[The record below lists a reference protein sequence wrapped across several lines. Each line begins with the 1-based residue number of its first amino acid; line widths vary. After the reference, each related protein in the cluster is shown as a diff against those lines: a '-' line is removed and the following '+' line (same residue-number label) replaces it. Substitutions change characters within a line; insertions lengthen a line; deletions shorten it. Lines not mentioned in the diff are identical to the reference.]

1 MYFKRPSF
9 RRGGSTGIAQLSSN
23 RQMYAGGGNIGGGI
37 ISGSNLGSRTG
48 FSVLDIISGSMAEE
62 LTGGSNNRTIGTRT
76 VPGSRQN
83 IPTGGLKKGTRGAR
97 LISQLRNLSVPS
109 ASTTGLMSLPFVLP
123 AGLAYMNKP
132 ETLAEKKVMQDYGPI
147 DETFF
152 QYDEYDADRKRARG
166 VGDKI
171 SFSDALFMDPETGL
185 YPTMLGRTEDRTKR
199 AEIEKAKQE
208 VEDSINMDMRGDP
221 AQFSGEDELTD
232 FDAIVKTMVSDKKT
246 KPDTGDDAPKEK
258 TFDSIYEEEKSKLEK
273 LLGDDDDKGMAAI
286 ALSEA
291 IGTPGTIAD
300 KAAVLNKS
308 LLGIMQGKKKDRKD
322 IAKLA
327 YTATKEI
334 EKAKIAAG
342 KEGFSERQFKE
353 MAKLRRIITDTTGAY
368 SDAEKTEAAARYKNQ
383 TDVLKAIG
391 GKSTAEKV
399 MKPGD
404 AREQIKRFKD
414 GAKKLA
420 KMDKN
425 DPGYGAAL
433 NEYMAEIEF
442 LSNYP
447 ELMPS
452 IRRIDAIY
460 ANVLA
465 ANKKDGGRIGFANG
479 TPMEESIQ
487 VSETVGQG
495 QVPTAQTS
503 QLSFEEIR
511 NRLPKEITD
520 DVVRLIAGSNEALQ
534 DFSYIRTQGDVD
546 KFNMKYGVTLVL
558 PQSTA

>member
-1 MYFKRPSF
+1 MNLKRPSF
-9 RRGGSTGIAQLSSN
+9 RRGGSTGIGQLTP
-23 RQMYAGGGNIGGGI
+23 RTQARGGGNIGGGI
-37 ISGSNLGSRTG
+37 ITGSNLGSRTG
-48 FSVLDIISGSMAEE
+48 FSVLDIIGGGMQEE
-62 LTGGSNNRTIGTRT
+62 LTGGSNKPSKPRIGTK
-76 VPGSRQN
+76 VVSRQN
-83 IPTGGLKKGTRGAR
+83 IPTGGLRKGNIGSR
-97 LISQLRNLSVPS
+97 LLSQLRGLSIPS
-109 ASTTGLMSLPFVLP
+109 ASTTGIMAAPFALP
-123 AGLAYMNKP
+123 AALAYFNAPK
-132 ETLAEKKVMQDYGPI
+132 TLAEKKVMQDYGML
-147 DETFF
+147 DETFGVAED
-152 QYDEYDADRKRARG
+152 YEKYDADRKKARG
-166 VGDKI
+166 VGEEI
-171 SFSDALFMDPETGL
+171 SFRDALFMNPETGK
-185 YPTMLGRTEDRTKR
+185 YPRIFGRTEDREPEEKLFGEE
-199 AEIEKAKQE
+199 AGFLPNAGPKEVNMEEIVDTVVAK
-208 VEDSINMDMRGDP
+208 
-221 AQFSGEDELTD
+221 
-232 FDAIVKTMVSDKKT
+232 KKT
-246 KPDTGDDAPKEK
+246 NTDDDQPKEK

-368 SDAEKTEAAARYKNQ
+368 SDAEKAEAAARYKNQ

-465 ANKKDGGRIGFANG
+465 ANKKDGGRIRFANG

>member
-1 MYFKRPSF
+1 MNLKRPSF
-9 RRGGSTGIAQLSSN
+9 RRGGSTGIGQLTPN
-23 RQMYAGGGNIGGGI
+23 RQMYAGGGNIGGGTI
-37 ISGSNLGSRTG
+37 AGSNLGTRTG
-48 FSVLDIISGSMAEE
+48 FESIILQSSGLPYPDPPKSKYVNPFKIKGYPSSKGILEA
-62 LTGGSNNRTIGTRT
+62 LK
-76 VPGSRQN
+76 
-83 IPTGGLKKGTRGAR
+83 PTGLAKYP
-97 LISQLRNLSVPS
+97 I
-109 ASTTGLMSLPFVLP
+109 TTGVGATAAIGAIP
-123 AGLAYMNKP
+123 AYLAYQNRP
-132 ETLAEKKVMQDYGPI
+132 RTLAEKKVMQDYGML
-147 DETFF
+147 DETFGLAED
-152 QYDEYDADRKRARG
+152 YNKVMKDRLDARK
-166 VGDKI
+166 VGDEI
-171 SFSDALFMDPETGL
+171 SFTEALFKDPDTGL
-185 YPTMLGRTEDRTKR
+185 YPKIFGSTESRTKR

-208 VEDSINMDMRGDP
+208 QDDFEMPRGGG
-221 AQFSGEDELTD
+221 AD
-232 FDAIVKTMVSDKKT
+232 FAEIAETVIADKKE
-246 KPDTGDDAPKEK
+246 DTPIKTDDDTPKEPSFED
-258 TFDSIYEEEKSKLEK
+258 TYEAEKKKLEK

-353 MAKLRRIITDTTGAY
+353 MAKLRKIITDTTGAY

>member
-9 RRGGSTGIAQLSSN
+9 RRGGSTGIGQLTPN
-23 RQMYAGGGNIGGGI
+23 RQMYAGGGNIGGGGI
-37 ISGSNLGSRTG
+37 GGRNLGTRTG
-48 FSVLDIISGSMAEE
+48 FNVILNEFGQPFKSSTANTAANVAK
-62 LTGGSNNRTIGTRT
+62 
-76 VPGSRQN
+76 GSRYGFL
-83 IPTGGLKKGTRGAR
+83 PKGGIGPNPLYGPVLPRGA
-97 LISQLRNLSVPS
+97 LALGPYASS
-109 ASTTGLMSLPFVLP
+109 AGIAAVSAIPIATA

-132 ETLAEKKVMQDYGPI
+132 KTMEEKKVMRDYGMI

-152 QYDEYDADRKRARG
+152 DYDKYDADREAASKI
-166 VGDKI
+166 GDKI
-171 SFSDALFMDPETGL
+171 SFREALFKDPDTGL
-185 YPTMLGRTEDRTKR
+185 YPKIFGDTESRTKR

>member
-1 MYFKRPSF
+1 MNLKRPSF
-9 RRGGSTGIAQLSSN
+9 RRGGSTGIGQLTSN
-23 RQMYAGGGNIGGGI
+23 RQMYAGGGNIGGGTI
-37 ISGSNLGSRTG
+37 AGSNLGTRTG
-48 FSVLDIISGSMAEE
+48 FQSIILQSSGLPYPDPPKSKYVNPFKIKGYPSSKGILEA
-62 LTGGSNNRTIGTRT
+62 LK
-76 VPGSRQN
+76 
-83 IPTGGLKKGTRGAR
+83 PTGLAKYP
-97 LISQLRNLSVPS
+97 I
-109 ASTTGLMSLPFVLP
+109 TTGVGATAAIGAIP
-123 AGLAYMNKP
+123 AYLAYQNRP
-132 ETLAEKKVMQDYGPI
+132 RTLAEKKVMQDYGPI

-166 VGDKI
+166 VGEEI
-171 SFSDALFMDPETGL
+171 SFTEALFKDPDTGL
-185 YPTMLGRTEDRTKR
+185 YPKIFGSTESRTKR

-208 VEDSINMDMRGDP
+208 QDDFEMPRGGG
-221 AQFSGEDELTD
+221 AD
-232 FDAIVKTMVSDKKT
+232 FAEIAETVIADKKE
-246 KPDTGDDAPKEK
+246 DTPIKTDDDTPKEPSFED
-258 TFDSIYEEEKSKLEK
+258 TYEAEKKKLEK

-368 SDAEKTEAAARYKNQ
+368 SDAEKAEAAARYKNQ

-479 TPMEESIQ
+479 TPMQESIQ

>member
-23 RQMYAGGGNIGGGI
+23 RQMYAGGGNIGGGTI
-37 ISGSNLGSRTG
+37 AGSNLGTRTG
-48 FSVLDIISGSMAEE
+48 FQSIILQSSGLPYPDPPKSKYVNPFKIKGYPSSKGILEA
-62 LTGGSNNRTIGTRT
+62 LK
-76 VPGSRQN
+76 PK
-83 IPTGGLKKGTRGAR
+83 GLAKY
-97 LISQLRNLSVPS
+97 PF
-109 ASTTGLMSLPFVLP
+109 TTGVGSTAAIAGIPI
-123 AGLAYMNKP
+123 GLAYMNRP
-132 ETLAEKKVMQDYGPI
+132 RTLAEKKVMQDYGML
-147 DETFF
+147 DETFGLAED
-152 QYDEYDADRKRARG
+152 YNKVMKDRLDARK
-166 VGDKI
+166 VGDEI
-171 SFSDALFMDPETGL
+171 SFTDAIFMDTETGK
-185 YPTMLGRTEDRTKR
+185 YPKFFGRTEDRDPVTKR
-199 AEIEKAKQE
+199 DDDFEMPRGGGADFAEIAETVIA
-208 VEDSINMDMRGDP
+208 
-221 AQFSGEDELTD
+221 
-232 FDAIVKTMVSDKKT
+232 DKKE
-246 KPDTGDDAPKEK
+246 DTPIKTEDDTPKEK
-258 TFDSIYEEEKSKLEK
+258 TFDSIYEEEKKKLEK
-273 LLGDDDDKGMAAI
+273 LLGDDDDRGMAAI

-342 KEGFSERQFKE
+342 KEGFSEKQLNK
-353 MAKLRRIITDTTGAY
+353 MRRLTKIVNDKTG
-368 SDAEKTEAAARYKNQ
+368 SFTEEQKAAAQAELSMERE
-383 TDVLKAIG
+383 LIKAIG
-391 GKSTAEKV
+391 GKTDTTKVMSSDKARAELKQFEKGAEK
-399 MKPGD
+399 
-404 AREQIKRFKD
+404 
-414 GAKKLA
+414 LS
-420 KMDKN
+420 KMDKTSPDYAKAYN
-425 DPGYGAAL
+425 SYIAQ
-433 NEYMAEIEF
+433 IE
-442 LSNYP
+442 LLLNYP
-447 ELMPS
+447 ELVPS
-452 IRRIDAIY
+452 IKRLDALY
-460 ANVLA
+460 VKALA
-465 ANKKDGGRIGFANG
+465 ENKKDGGRIGFANG

-495 QVPTAQTS
+495 EVPTAQTP

>member
-1 MYFKRPSF
+1 MNLKRPSF
-9 RRGGSTGIAQLSSN
+9 RRGGSTGIGQLTP
-23 RQMYAGGGNIGGGI
+23 RTQARGGGNIGGGI
-37 ISGSNLGSRTG
+37 ITGSNLGSRTG
-48 FSVLDIISGSMAEE
+48 FSVLDIIGGGMQEE
-62 LTGGSNNRTIGTRT
+62 LTGGSNKPSKPRIGTK
-76 VPGSRQN
+76 VVSRQN
-83 IPTGGLKKGTRGAR
+83 IPTGGLRKGNIGSR
-97 LISQLRNLSVPS
+97 LLSQLRGLSIPS
-109 ASTTGLMSLPFVLP
+109 ASTTGIMAAPFALP
-123 AGLAYMNKP
+123 AALAYFNAPK
-132 ETLAEKKVMQDYGPI
+132 TLAEKKVMQDYGML
-147 DETFF
+147 DETFGVAED
-152 QYDEYDADRKRARG
+152 YEKYDADRKKARG
-166 VGDKI
+166 VGEEI
-171 SFSDALFMDPETGL
+171 SFRDALFMNPETGK
-185 YPTMLGRTEDRTKR
+185 YPRIFGRTEDREPEEKLFGEE
-199 AEIEKAKQE
+199 AGFLPNAGPKEVNIEEIVDTVVAK
-208 VEDSINMDMRGDP
+208 
-221 AQFSGEDELTD
+221 
-232 FDAIVKTMVSDKKT
+232 KKT
-246 KPDTGDDAPKEK
+246 NTDDDQPKEK

-368 SDAEKTEAAARYKNQ
+368 SDAEKAEAAARYKNQ

-465 ANKKDGGRIGFANG
+465 ANKKDGGRIRFANG

>member
-23 RQMYAGGGNIGGGI
+23 RQMYAGGGNIGGGTI
-37 ISGSNLGSRTG
+37 AGSNLGTRTG
-48 FSVLDIISGSMAEE
+48 FQSIILQSSGLPYPDPPKSKYVNPFKIKGYPSSKGILEA
-62 LTGGSNNRTIGTRT
+62 LK
-76 VPGSRQN
+76 PK
-83 IPTGGLKKGTRGAR
+83 GLAKY
-97 LISQLRNLSVPS
+97 PF
-109 ASTTGLMSLPFVLP
+109 TTGVGSTAAIAGIPI
-123 AGLAYMNKP
+123 GLAYMNRP
-132 ETLAEKKVMQDYGPI
+132 RTLAEKKVMQDYGML
-147 DETFF
+147 DETFGLAED
-152 QYDEYDADRKRARG
+152 YNKVMKDRLDARK
-166 VGDKI
+166 VGDEI
-171 SFSDALFMDPETGL
+171 SFTDAIFMDTETGK
-185 YPTMLGRTEDRTKR
+185 YPKFFGRTEDRDPVTKR
-199 AEIEKAKQE
+199 DDDFEMPRGGGADFAEIAETVIA
-208 VEDSINMDMRGDP
+208 
-221 AQFSGEDELTD
+221 
-232 FDAIVKTMVSDKKT
+232 DKKE
-246 KPDTGDDAPKEK
+246 DTPIKTEDDTPKEK
-258 TFDSIYEEEKSKLEK
+258 TFDSIYEEEKKKLEK

-342 KEGFSERQFKE
+342 KEGFSEKQLNK
-353 MAKLRRIITDTTGAY
+353 MRRLTKIVNDKTG
-368 SDAEKTEAAARYKNQ
+368 SFTEEQKAAAQAELSMERE
-383 TDVLKAIG
+383 LIKAIG
-391 GKSTAEKV
+391 GKTDTTKVMSSDKARAELKQFEKGAEK
-399 MKPGD
+399 
-404 AREQIKRFKD
+404 
-414 GAKKLA
+414 LS
-420 KMDKN
+420 KMDKTSPDYAKAYN
-425 DPGYGAAL
+425 SYIAQ
-433 NEYMAEIEF
+433 IE
-442 LSNYP
+442 LLLNYP
-447 ELMPS
+447 ELVPS
-452 IRRIDAIY
+452 IKRLDALY
-460 ANVLA
+460 VKALA
-465 ANKKDGGRIGFANG
+465 ENKKDGGRIGFANG

-495 QVPTAQTS
+495 EVPTAQTP

>member
-1 MYFKRPSF
+1 MNLKRPSF
-9 RRGGSTGIAQLSSN
+9 RRGGSTGIGQLTP
-23 RQMYAGGGNIGGGI
+23 RTQARGGGNIGGGI
-37 ISGSNLGSRTG
+37 ITGSNLGSRTG
-48 FSVLDIISGSMAEE
+48 FSVLDIIGGGMQEE
-62 LTGGSNNRTIGTRT
+62 LTGGSNKPSKPRIGTK
-76 VPGSRQN
+76 VVSRQN
-83 IPTGGLKKGTRGAR
+83 IPTGGLRKGNIGSR
-97 LISQLRNLSVPS
+97 LLSQLRGLSVPS
-109 ASTTGLMSLPFVLP
+109 ASTTGLMSLPFVGP
-123 AGLAYMNKP
+123 AAIAYANRPK
-132 ETLAEKKVMQDYGPI
+132 TLAEKKVMQDYGML
-147 DETFF
+147 DETFGVAED
-152 QYDEYDADRKRARG
+152 YEKYDADRKKARG
-166 VGDKI
+166 VGEEI
-171 SFSDALFMDPETGL
+171 SFRDALFMNPETGK
-185 YPTMLGRTEDRTKR
+185 YPRIFGRTEDREPEEKLFGEE
-199 AEIEKAKQE
+199 AGFLPNAGPKEVNIEEIVDTVVAK
-208 VEDSINMDMRGDP
+208 
-221 AQFSGEDELTD
+221 
-232 FDAIVKTMVSDKKT
+232 KKT
-246 KPDTGDDAPKEK
+246 NTDDDQPKEK

-368 SDAEKTEAAARYKNQ
+368 SDAEKAEAAARYKNQ

-465 ANKKDGGRIGFANG
+465 ANKKDGGRIRFANG

>member
-1 MYFKRPSF
+1 MNLKRPSF
-9 RRGGSTGIAQLSSN
+9 RRGGSTGIGQLTP
-23 RQMYAGGGNIGGGI
+23 RTQARGGGNIGGGI
-37 ISGSNLGSRTG
+37 ITGSNLGSRTG
-48 FSVLDIISGSMAEE
+48 FSVLDIIGGGMQEE
-62 LTGGSNNRTIGTRT
+62 LTGGSNKPSKPRIGTK
-76 VPGSRQN
+76 VVSRQN
-83 IPTGGLKKGTRGAR
+83 IPTGGLRKGNIGSR
-97 LISQLRNLSVPS
+97 LLSQLRGLSIPS
-109 ASTTGLMSLPFVLP
+109 ASTTGIMAAPFALP
-123 AGLAYMNKP
+123 AALAYFNAPK
-132 ETLAEKKVMQDYGPI
+132 TLAEKKVMQDYGML
-147 DETFF
+147 DETFGVAED
-152 QYDEYDADRKRARG
+152 YEKYDADRKKARG
-166 VGDKI
+166 VGEEI
-171 SFSDALFMDPETGL
+171 SFRDALFMNPETGK
-185 YPTMLGRTEDRTKR
+185 YPRIFGRTEDREPEEKLFGEE
-199 AEIEKAKQE
+199 AGFLPNAGPKEVNMEEIVDTVVAK
-208 VEDSINMDMRGDP
+208 
-221 AQFSGEDELTD
+221 
-232 FDAIVKTMVSDKKT
+232 KKT
-246 KPDTGDDAPKEK
+246 NTDDDTPKEK

-368 SDAEKTEAAARYKNQ
+368 SDAEKAEAAARYKNQ

-465 ANKKDGGRIGFANG
+465 ANKKDGGRIRFANG